1 MMLVEQTTVPGA
13 ALPVAEFKDHL
24 RLGTGFSD
32 DALQDAV
39 LENTLRA
46 AIAAIE
52 ARTGKVLVE
61 KSYGWTLTG
70 WRETARQALPLAPV
84 SVVTAVKIIDR
95 LGIEALVDPSRY
107 QLERDGHRPALWAV
121 GGSFPTMPMAG
132 TVEIEFTAGFGPGW
146 GDLPAD
152 LAYAVMLL
160 ATHYYEHRSGT
171 GLDGASMPY
180 GVSTLIERYRNV
192 RIFGGGVR

>member
-24 RLGTGFSD
+24 RLGTGFAD

-46 AIAAIE
+46 AIAVIE
-52 ARTGKVLVE
+52 ARTGKVLVD
-61 KSYGWTLTG
+61 KGYSWSLTG
-70 WRETARQALPLAPV
+70 WRDASRQALPLAPV

-95 LGIEALVDPSRY
+95 LEIEALVDPSRY

-121 GGSFPTMPMAG
+121 GGRFPNVPLAG

-146 GDLPAD
+146 GDMPAD
-152 LAYAVMLL
+152 LAHAVILL
-160 ATHYYEHRSGT
+160 AAHYYEHRSGA
-171 GLDGASMPY
+171 GLDGAAMPF

-192 RIFGGGVR
+192 RILGGGVR